1 LRNPFWGKLLG
12 GAAGFATGRV
22 WLGLIGVL
30 LGHQFDRGFAE
41 RIRPGGRED
50 ARATVLP
57 KPFLEALFQTMGH
70 LAKADGRV
78 TEAEIRAARSLMQ
91 RLNLDPGQ
99 VRDAMDFF
107 EKGKSR
113 SFPLLEQVRRL
124 HRETE
129 RKPELRAIF
138 VRLLTEVSLA
148 KKTIAARERNLLW
161 TVCRELEI
169 GRVEQA
175 QLEAM
180 LRAQKAFRRSPA
192 GEVDAERVTRA
203 YTLLGVDRSSSNDEI
218 KKAYRRLMNRH
229 HPDKIAA
236 HNPDSD
242 ELAAA
247 EKRTRDIRAAYETLK
262 SRRLIR

>member
-22 WLGLIGVL
+22 WLGLVGVL

-41 RIRPGGRED
+41 RFHRSPRDGEK
-50 ARATVLP
+50 ATVLP
-57 KPFLEALFQTMGH
+57 EHFLKALFQAMGH

-78 TEAEIRAARSLMQ
+78 TPDEIRAARSLMQ
-91 RLNLDPGQ
+91 RLNLDPAQ
-99 VRDAMDFF
+99 VRDAMDWF
-107 EKGKSR
+107 EAGKSR
-113 SFPLLEQVRRL
+113 SFPLLATVRAL
-124 HRETE
+124 HKETE
-129 RKPELRAIF
+129 RQTELRAIF

-148 KKTIAARERNLLW
+148 KKSIDAREKTLLW

-180 LRAQKAFRRSPA
+180 LRAQKAFRGSPA

-203 YTLLGVDRSSSNDEI
+203 YALLGVDRSSSNDDI

-229 HPDKIAA
+229 HPDKIASQ
-236 HNPDSD
+236 NPDSD
-242 ELAAA
+242 EIAAA